1 MIDAD
6 TQAQLRQQYNP
17 EGSKLRLHQLRLLEM
32 LEYVDSIC
40 RRHDIPYWLS
50 SGTLLGAYR
59 HGGFIPWDDDVDI
72 EMLDADYLRFVE
84 VMKNERSDKYILQ
97 TQETDPGAF
106 VSFAKLR
113 ELNSAFHESNG
124 WDRHMKYQGRFIDIF
139 RLSPSSSLWIH
150 RIVRKIFGLEI
161 RIKVYAH
168 NLKILNSCT
177 HFVFYKGIYPL
188 LRMLSQ
194 INAGEQLR
202 HYIPTTFVAL
212 RRRDEIF
219 PLREIEF
226 EGKCFPSPY
235 NIEAYLNRMFNGD
248 ISLPEPK
255 KIMMHSEN
263 I

>member
-6 TQAQLRQQYNP
+6 TQARLRQQYNP
-17 EGSKLRLHQLRLLEM
+17 DSSHLRLHQMRLLEM

-72 EMLDADYLRFVE
+72 EMLDTDYQRFIE
-84 VMKNERSDKYILQ
+84 VMKNEKSDKYILQ

-168 NLKILNSCT
+168 NLKILNICT
-177 HFVFYKGIYPL
+177 HFVFHKGIYPL
-188 LRMLSQ
+188 LRMLSK
-194 INAGEQLR
+194 INAGGQLR

-212 RRRDEIF
+212 RCKDEIF

-226 EGKCFPSPY
+226 EGKCFSAPY
-235 NIEAYLNRMFNGD
+235 DIEAYLNRMFNGD
-248 ISLPEPK
+248 ISLPEPE
-255 KIMMHSEN
+255 KIMTHSDN